1 MPTGA
6 GGRRSGTQIPHLIS
20 VAIRNY
26 RSLELGMDLPKRILI
41 VEDSATQA
49 MRLQHLL
56 KSAGIDSHVA
66 PGGQAV
72 LDLFESDTAWDAIL
86 SDIDMPE
93 IDGFELCKR
102 VKQLPAGRSIPFVIL
117 VSLKDMRDV
126 VRSLESGADNMLMK
140 EYDKTYFLPQL
151 ATICSEARTARE
163 AAQKCTVQFEDRQ
176 IEVEAPPS
184 KLAAMLVSTFAMA
197 VHQKAA
203 KLPVAGKA

>member
-1 MPTGA
+1 VLGD
-6 GGRRSGTQIPHLIS
+6 GRLVP
-20 VAIRNY
+20 
-26 RSLELGMDLPKRILI
+26 ELGMDLPKRILI

-56 KSAGIDSHVA
+56 KSAGIDSSVA
-66 PGGQAV
+66 GGGQAV
-72 LDLFESDTAWDAIL
+72 LDLLETDTAWDAIL

-102 VKQLPAGRSIPFVIL
+102 LKQLPAARSIPFVIL

-151 ATICSEARTARE
+151 AAICSRPVDSSEAV
-163 AAQKCTVQFEDRQ
+163 QKCTIQFEDRQ

-184 KLAAMLVSTFAMA
+184 KLAAMLVATFAMA
-197 VHQKAA
+197 MHQKAA